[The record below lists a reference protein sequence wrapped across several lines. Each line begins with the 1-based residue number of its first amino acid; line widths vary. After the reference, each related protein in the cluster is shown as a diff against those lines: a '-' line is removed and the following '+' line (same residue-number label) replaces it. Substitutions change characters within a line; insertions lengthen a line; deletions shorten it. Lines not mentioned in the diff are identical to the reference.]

1 MAYRKTTGNALF
13 NQERQIDM
21 LSGKNGTD
29 TVIFERRPVAISTST
44 GDPNLHVFSLAFV
57 SLSYLVSSI
66 TWLKRQRTSEMD
78 AKSLASKQGY
88 SCPLHFE
95 SNVTERLMGS
105 RFACVEYERF
115 RRSID
120 GKHLIHPDG

>member
-13 NQERQIDM
+13 KQERQIDM
-21 LSGKNGTD
+21 LSEKNGTD

-44 GDPNLHVFSLAFV
+44 GDPNLHVFSLAF
-57 SLSYLVSSI
+57 
-66 TWLKRQRTSEMD
+66 RTSEMD

-95 SNVTERLMGS
+95 SNVTERFMGS
-105 RFACVEYERF
+105 RFAGVEYERF

-120 GKHLIHPDG
+120 GKHLIHPDW